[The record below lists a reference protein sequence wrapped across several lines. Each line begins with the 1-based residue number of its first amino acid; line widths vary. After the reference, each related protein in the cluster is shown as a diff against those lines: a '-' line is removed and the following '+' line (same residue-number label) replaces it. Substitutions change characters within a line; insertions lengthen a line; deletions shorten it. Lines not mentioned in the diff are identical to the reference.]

1 MEDIEQYFQVLDLE
15 YGASPEEVEKAYR
28 TLSKV
33 WHPDRFLKE
42 SSSLQQKA
50 REKQSEINQAYEQLQ
65 VYQPEQLPAR
75 NLEEKQGTGENVPD
89 VRPVDNPPIP
99 DESSATKIGRFVSD
113 WVVPILRKAVSLS
126 ESRQEYP
133 ETSSPDRPRN
143 QGDASGRGQGQG
155 QGRGQGQ
162 RSGRKKGRGQG
173 RRQRNRRS

>member
-15 YGASPEEVEKAYR
+15 YGASPEEVETAYR
-28 TLSKV
+28 ALTKV

-42 SSSLQQKA
+42 NSSLQQKA
-50 REKQSEINQAYEQLQ
+50 REKQREINQAYEQLQ
-65 VYQPEQLPAR
+65 SCESEQLPAG

-89 VRPVDNPPIP
+89 VRPVDNPPIS
-99 DESSATKIGRFVSD
+99 DESTATKIGRFVSD
-113 WVVPILRKAVSLS
+113 WVAPILRKAVLS
-126 ESRQEYP
+126 SETRQEDP
-133 ETSSPDRPRN
+133 ETFLPDRPRN